1 MPLKKFNNSTG
12 NSEVVEVTM
21 SILGYNNVERAISNI
36 NSSETNIAL
45 YENAKTKLLLYVVSF
60 TLF

>member
-1 MPLKKFNNSTG
+1 
-12 NSEVVEVTM
+12 M
-21 SILGYNNVERAISNI
+21 SILGYNYVERAFSNI

-45 YENAKTKLLLYVVSF
+45 YENAKTKLLLYDVSF